1 LPETFDAFEEMAEFW
16 DAHDITDYEEY
27 LTLVEVKA
35 LPKEKISM
43 SEIIKAVYEGHGLV
57 RLEQELE
64 GVQPQARLL
73 VLVVPD
79 PDDASTSQ
87 TNGLHALRQQ
97 LQVFEVRYSM
107 KTAEFYPRFLRG
119 EMGDERDFIVWAGL
133 QELLKRVIPQT
144 NPQ

>member
-1 LPETFDAFEEMAEFW
+1 MP
-16 DAHDITDYEEY
+16 
-27 LTLVEVKA
+27 
-35 LPKEKISM
+35 
-43 SEIIKAVYEGHGLV
+43 EIIKAVYEGHGLV

-73 VLVVPD
+73 VLVVPV
-79 PDDASTSQ
+79 PDETSPATE
-87 TNGLHALRQQ
+87 TNGLQTLRQQ
-97 LQVFEVRYSM
+97 LQAFERRYSM

-133 QELLKRVIPQT
+133 HELLERMTPQS

>member
-1 LPETFDAFEEMAEFW
+1 MP
-16 DAHDITDYEEY
+16 
-27 LTLVEVKA
+27 
-35 LPKEKISM
+35 
-43 SEIIKAVYEGHGLV
+43 EIIKAIYEGHGLV

-79 PDDASTSQ
+79 PDDTSTTQ
-87 TNGLHALRQQ
+87 TNGIQALRRQI
-97 LQVFEVRYSM
+97 QVFETHYSM

-133 QELLKRVIPQT
+133 QELLERMTPQT
-144 NPQ
+144 HPQ